1 MEETLIC
8 LPNFASFFV
17 ISSALFDN
25 SQATSGKIN
34 GASICNVVCL
44 YLCNMR
50 VAPPEIKWLND
61 AINSSY

>member
-1 MEETLIC
+1 MDGRDINLSAEFCIIL
-8 LPNFASFFV
+8 FV

-25 SQATSGKIN
+25 SQAASGKIN

-50 VAPPEIKWLND
+50 VAAPEIK
-61 AINSSY
+61 